1 MGVAWGRGGVRS
13 KRKFDSSAGERERE
27 IEQA

>member
-1 MGVAWGRGGVRS
+1 MGVARGREGGRS

-27 IEQA
+27 MEQA